1 VEQHRNHT
9 LIYKYSASN
18 EEGRH
23 LFGMDLILWEAI
35 YWDCEHGM
43 QVLDMGRSLKN
54 EKGLRDNKNRWGGEE
69 FPSFWKLMV

>member
-1 VEQHRNHT
+1 
-9 LIYKYSASN
+9 
-18 EEGRH
+18 
-23 LFGMDLILWEAI
+23 MDLILWEAI